1 VIVSANSLVLPNK
14 PTAPVNTQ
22 RARDLLIAGVNA
34 IRT

>member
-1 VIVSANSLVLPNK
+1 VLPDK

-34 IRT
+34 IRK